1 MKIWQLANQSIG
13 VVKGTRLASQEEMA
27 SDPQTEQI
35 DTWELVFLDRDSG
48 DRIQIAFER
57 EVRDD
62 IVRQL
67 TGGIVLAGGEFP
79 RLQ

>member
-1 MKIWQLANQSIG
+1 MKIMQLANQSIG
-13 VVKGTRLASQEEMA
+13 VVKGTRLASEAEA
-27 SDPQTEQI
+27 AADPQVEQI
-35 DTWELVFLDRDSG
+35 DTWELVFIDRDNG
-48 DRIQIAFER
+48 DQVRIAFER

-79 RLQ
+79 RI